1 MAMTTTITTAEVEA
15 WAEAHKVYSR
25 EITLRLAK
33 ELGYFTEV
41 KFLRSVS
48 RWVGTGYKDY
58 IYVIDGKWQV
68 TVSANNYNGGTF
80 NDNFR
85 IEDYGKIVAQE
96 KAFGRRVA
104 RLAKKAEVPWNI
116 AVFVGHMQ
124 DDDAAVQILKQV
136 KSARGVATKEQQW
149 ELSCG
154 IGRRTAAIEA
164 LLGET
169 FDRLNCHGQNATRTL
184 ANYLLGRE

>member
-58 IYVIDGKWQV
+58 IYVIDGKW
-68 TVSANNYNGGTF
+68 N
-80 NDNFR
+80 
-85 IEDYGKIVAQE
+85 
-96 KAFGRRVA
+96 
-104 RLAKKAEVPWNI
+104 L
-116 AVFVGHMQ
+116 
-124 DDDAAVQILKQV
+124 
-136 KSARGVATKEQQW
+136 
-149 ELSCG
+149 
-154 IGRRTAAIEA
+154 
-164 LLGET
+164 
-169 FDRLNCHGQNATRTL
+169 
-184 ANYLLGRE
+184 